1 MNTIDNNLKLTG
13 NIPTNGDNELIL
25 NPTLLPQPDL
35 KGSTQLVLQR
45 VESTVKCNRYNRK
58 KLAYGIIGDMMQF
71 NNKRRVI
78 VARLM
83 CELGVNSN
91 YANVLIQQYRTLN
104 GLVES
109 RADYV

>member
-1 MNTIDNNLKLTG
+1 MTTIENNLNLSDA
-13 NIPTNGDNELIL
+13 IPTQVSDTLVL
-25 NPTLLPQPDL
+25 NPTILPDI
-35 KGSTQLVLQR
+35 KKSTQLVLQR